1 MLYGVS
7 VYVQM
12 VSLHVKPYY
21 QPYDSDN
28 GGAAHYLLPTHEESS
43 GTPGGPWPG
52 QPFRWLL
59 PANSSGVPV
68 CIKAMQVC
76 MLPLKLAYL
85 REAKTF
91 HLACSPSCSRAT
103 H

>member
-7 VYVQM
+7 VYVQT

-91 HLACSPSCSRAT
+91 HLACSPSCSRAA